1 MSIVNIFLKL
11 FRHLN
16 TEHCLDDRSTAQA
29 RVQMQVV
36 SQLEIQLQK
45 ERDRLQ
51 SMMQHLYLSKQVL
64 PEAVNQRSPNNL
76 LNDVGSKNINSSL
89 ATNPS
94 DVPINNNILIDSSQ
108 NISHIQQQ
116 QQSSPK
122 SGQSEY
128 QSNGKMMPSQY
139 MPHHS
144 VHHSQHNLPNS
155 VTNSLPPSASLV
167 DRTSNIL
174 NSQSAPIRR
183 RISDKSALSLAGGKF
198 NSELNLLF
206 NVHIL
211 HLCLKCFNEK
221 AI

>member
-1 MSIVNIFLKL
+1 
-11 FRHLN
+11 
-16 TEHCLDDRSTAQA
+16 
-29 RVQMQVV
+29 MQVV

-64 PEAVNQRSPNNL
+64 PEAVNQRSPNHL
-76 LNDVGSKNINSSL
+76 LNDGGNKNINSSL
-89 ATNPS
+89 AANPS
-94 DVPINNNILIDSSQ
+94 DLPVNNNILIDSSQ

-116 QQSSPK
+116 QQQSSPK
-122 SGQSEY
+122 SAQSEY
-128 QSNGKMMPSQY
+128 QSNGKLMPSQY

-144 VHHSQHNLPNS
+144 VHHPQHSLPNS
-155 VTNSLPPSASLV
+155 LPNSLPPSASLV

-198 NSELNLLF
+198 FL
-206 NVHIL
+206 
-211 HLCLKCFNEK
+211 
-221 AI
+221 